1 MDGNYTAFYDNVSR
15 PSHYAEGR
23 KYEPKDVIRDWGLNF
38 NLGSAVKYISR
49 AGRKGPILEDL
60 RKARQ
65 FIDFEI
71 SAIEAQKAEE
81 NDGKENADA
90 LNKDLTVKY
99 ISRAGR
105 KGPIRDVFKTMSDAK
120 VSAMGAAC
128 QIVLKKRKSFN
139 EVASWGISPLAS
151 MVSTLKTSLPKEQ
164 YDILKALSPE
174 ERNVMFFLLDETL
187 KTDL

>member
-1 MDGNYTAFYDNVSR
+1 MEDNYTSFYDNVSR

-71 SAIEAQKAEE
+71 SAIEAQKSEE
-81 NDGKENADA
+81 NDGKDNADA
-90 LNKDLTVKY
+90 PGKDLTV
-99 ISRAGR
+99 
-105 KGPIRDVFKTMSDAK
+105 RDIFGTMSNTK
-120 VSAMGAAC
+120 IAAIGEAC
-128 QIVLKKRKSFN
+128 LIVLKKRKSFN
-139 EVASWGISPLAS
+139 EIASWGISPLAS
-151 MVSTLKTSLPKEQ
+151 MIGTLKRSLPKEK
-164 YDILKALSPE
+164 YDILKSLTAD

-187 KTDL
+187 KSDL

>member
-1 MDGNYTAFYDNVSR
+1 MEDNYTAFYDNVSR

-65 FIDFEI
+65 FINFEI
-71 SAIEAQKAEE
+71 SAIEAQNAEE

-90 LNKDLTVKY
+90 LNKDLTV
-99 ISRAGR
+99 
-105 KGPIRDVFKTMSDAK
+105 RDVFKTMSNEK
-120 VSAMGAAC
+120 VSAMSAAC

-151 MVSTLKTSLPKEQ
+151 MVSTLKTSLPKEK
-164 YDILKALSPE
+164 YDILKTLTAE

>member
-1 MDGNYTAFYDNVSR
+1 MIADNYTSFYDNVSR

-23 KYEPKDVIRDWGLNF
+23 RYEPKDVIRDWGLNF

-71 SAIEAQKAEE
+71 SAIEEQKSEE
-81 NDGKENADA
+81 NDGKDDTDA
-90 LNKDLTVKY
+90 LGKDLTV
-99 ISRAGR
+99 
-105 KGPIRDVFKTMSDAK
+105 RDVFNAMSDAK
-120 VSAMGAAC
+120 RSAIGEACLIVS
-128 QIVLKKRKSFN
+128 KKRKYFN

-151 MVSTLKTSLPKEQ
+151 IVSTLKRSLPKEK
-164 YDILKALSPE
+164 YDILKSLTAD
-174 ERNVMFFLLDETL
+174 ERNVMFFLLDEAL
-187 KTDL
+187 KSDI

>member
-1 MDGNYTAFYDNVSR
+1 MEDNYIAFYDNVSR

-23 KYEPKDVIRDWGLNF
+23 RYEPKDVIRDWGLNF

-71 SAIEAQKAEE
+71 SAIKEQKAEE
-81 NDGKENADA
+81 NDGKDNADA
-90 LNKDLTVKY
+90 PGKDLTV
-99 ISRAGR
+99 
-105 KGPIRDVFKTMSDAK
+105 RDVFKTMSNAK
-120 VSAMGAAC
+120 VGAIGEAC
-128 QIVLKKRKSFN
+128 LVILKKRKSFN

-151 MVSTLKTSLPKEQ
+151 MVSTLKTSLSKEQ

-187 KTDL
+187 KSDL